1 MSKAL
6 SVDLR
11 ERVVA
16 AIDEGLSCRAAA
28 ARFGVSAASAIR
40 WRSLSRRTGD
50 VRPGPLGGDRRSG
63 LIEKHA
69 DLILGRLETQP
80 DITLAE
86 MQAVLAEHG
95 VVVSAAAVWRFF
107 DRRRITLKK
116 SRRTRTSKAGQ
127 TS

>member
-11 ERVVA
+11 DRVVA
-16 AIDEGLSCRAAA
+16 AIEGGMSRRGAAEH
-28 ARFGVSAASAIR
+28 FGVSASSAIR
-40 WRSLSRRTGD
+40 WWALSREHGH

-63 LIEKHA
+63 RIEAHA
-69 DLILGRLETQP
+69 ELILSLVEQQC

-86 MQAVLAEHG
+86 LRAALAERGIG
-95 VVVSAAAVWRFF
+95 VGIASLWRFF
-107 DRRRITLKK
+107 DRRGITLKK
-116 SRRTRTSKAGQ
+116 SRRMRTNRAVP